1 VLGESALKAFA
12 YAPAGF
18 EASLRDTRVVEQR
31 RFGDDVM
38 TTYALQDVPCS
49 PD

>member
-1 VLGESALKAFA
+1 VSVLGS
-12 YAPAGF
+12 
-18 EASLRDTRVVEQR
+18 RRIVEQR
-31 RFGDDVM
+31 RIGDDVM